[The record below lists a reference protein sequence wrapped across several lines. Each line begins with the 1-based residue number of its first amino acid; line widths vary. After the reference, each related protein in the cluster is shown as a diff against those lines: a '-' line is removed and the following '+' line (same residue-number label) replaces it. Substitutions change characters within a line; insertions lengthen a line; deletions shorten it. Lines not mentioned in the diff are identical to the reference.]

1 MRNFGE
7 DACEDCGCDICRC
20 PDDWLIQ
27 NEYDR
32 ALDYAYITVPVGEA
46 ADYEDL
52 YLLRTFIIAKG
63 LEEEFDKWVSERL
76 ENEKK

>member
-27 NEYDR
+27 YETECNF
-32 ALDYAYITVPVGEA
+32 AFKNIPVGEQ
-46 ADYEDL
+46 ADYEEL
-52 YLLRTFIIAKG
+52 YLMRTFIIVKG

-76 ENEKK
+76 ENG